1 MKTIRASS
9 LWLMLLVPLSLFA
22 HVGSPDVYYQGQ
34 AGPYTVQITIRPPQ
48 VIPGVAAIEVRGI
61 SAGIGQVEILP
72 LQMVGPGAKLAPTA
86 DVAQRLSNDPQLFT
100 GKLWI
105 MERGSWKVQIRLDGD
120 KGKGELSV
128 PVAAVSMTSLRM
140 QKTLGIILSV
150 MGLLLL
156 LGVIGIIGAAN
167 RDAQLGPAET
177 PSPAKVKSAR
187 WRMAAAA
194 VLLAVIVFFAN
205 AWWADEAAA
214 NEKLT
219 YKLPHAGASL
229 EAGNVL
235 RLQLENPNDS
245 VMTQFR
251 TLRPDRLRL
260 DDLVPDHGHLVHLF
274 LVRMPDMQSFW
285 HLHPSEIQTG
295 IYSASLPSV
304 PAGDYRVYADIVHR
318 TGFPET
324 QIGEIDLPAV
334 NGQPVSGDDSG
345 EANVIASDRTAELAD
360 GYRVIWQRDA
370 APLKASRP
378 YWFRFRIE
386 DKNGQPAS
394 GIESYMG
401 MAGHAVFMSND
412 GKIFAHVHPSGSVS
426 MAAFNL
432 AQGPA
437 SSNSMSGMLHD
448 APGADV
454 AFLYGFPQAGEY
466 RIFVQVKRAGQVETA
481 EFIAHVEN

>member
-1 MKTIRASS
+1 MKTSRASS

-48 VIPGVAAIEVRGI
+48 VIPGVAGIAVRGI
-61 SAGIGQVEILP
+61 SGGISQVEILP
-72 LQMVGPGAKLAPTA
+72 WQMVGPGGKLAPTA

-194 VLLAVIVFFAN
+194 VLLAAIVFFAN
-205 AWWADEAAA
+205 VWWADEAAA

-235 RLQLENPNDS
+235 RLQLENPNDA

-394 GIESYMG
+394 EIESYMG

-454 AFLYGFPQAGEY
+454 AFLYGFPQACAY
-466 RIFVQVKRAGQVETA
+466 IT
-481 EFIAHVEN
+481 

>member
-1 MKTIRASS
+1 MKTIRASI
-9 LWLMLLVPLSLFA
+9 LWLLLLVPLNVFA

-34 AGPYTVQITIRPPQ
+34 AGPYTVQVTIRPPQ
-48 VIPGVAAIEVRGI
+48 VIPGVAAIEVRGVSDGI
-61 SAGIGQVEILP
+61 SQVEILP
-72 LQMVGPGAKLAPTA
+72 LRMVGPAAKLAPTA
-86 DVAQRLSNDPQLFT
+86 DVAQRLSTDPQVFT

-105 MERGSWKVQIRLDGD
+105 MERGSWKVQVRVDGD

-128 PVAAVSMTSLRM
+128 PVAAVSTTSLRM
-140 QKTLGIILSV
+140 QTTMGIMLSV
-150 MGLLLL
+150 LGFLLL
-156 LGVIGIIGAAN
+156 LGVVGIIGAAN
-167 RDAQLGPAET
+167 REAQLDPAET

-187 WRMAAAA
+187 WRMAGAA
-194 VLLAVIVFFAN
+194 VLLVVIVFFAN
-205 AWWADEAAA
+205 AWWADEAQA
-214 NEKLT
+214 NERLS
-219 YKLPHAGASL
+219 YKLPHLGAAL
-229 EAGNVL
+229 ESGNVL

-295 IYSASLPSV
+295 VYSASLPSM
-304 PAGDYRVYADIVHR
+304 PAGRYQIYADIVHH

-324 QIGEIDLPAV
+324 QVGEIQLPSL
-334 NGQPVSGDDSG
+334 NGKPVSSDDSG
-345 EANVIASDRTAELAD
+345 EANLIASEQTVELAD
-360 GYRVIWQRDA
+360 GYHVTWQRDA

-378 YWFRFRIE
+378 YWFRFHIQ
-386 DKNGQPAS
+386 DKNGQPAA

-401 MAGHAVFMSND
+401 MAGHAVFMSKD
-412 GKIFAHVHPSGSVS
+412 GNIFAHVHPSGSVS
-426 MAAFNL
+426 MAALSL

-437 SSNSMSGMLHD
+437 LSNGMSGMSHET
-448 APGADV
+448 PGADV

-466 RIFVQVKRAGQVETA
+466 RIFVQVKRTGHVETA